1 MLSRSTDSITAGVNV
16 GREPYASRGARTV
29 RGEVS
34 GNLPDLYRVRRLT
47 PTPFKTEAG
56 AIFDEGKEEGK
67 EEGRA
72 EERKANAV
80 SMIQNGAEPEFVCKV
95 LKIDK
100 DTLDAWLKEAAESA
114 RKNS

>member
-1 MLSRSTDSITAGVNV
+1 M
-16 GREPYASRGARTV
+16 RGHII
-29 RGEVS
+29 
-34 GNLPDLYRVRRLT
+34 
-47 PTPFKTEAG
+47 KTEAG

-67 EEGRA
+67 KEGEAAGLKKGREEGKA

-100 DTLDAWLKEAAESA
+100 DTLDAWLKEAAEVRES
-114 RKNS
+114 